1 MGTPVMNRDVEEND
15 GVYNNN
21 NDDKDDA
28 DTDTVGTLSS
38 RKDTS
43 SDIFNVS
50 GDSDNSG
57 GNSNKNV
64 SVRLE
69 PREKV
74 TLYHD
79 CTIISDDGVE
89 DYHKRKLNDGEE
101 LVIDD
106 DTDWNGKKWKV
117 KEQDN
122 DIKLTVNHYSCLL

>member
-89 DYHKRKLNDGEE
+89 DYHKRKLSDGEE

>member
-15 GVYNNN
+15 DDYNNT
-21 NDDKDDA
+21 NDDKDD
-28 DTDTVGTLSS
+28 DDIDTVGTLSS

-57 GNSNKNV
+57 GNSNNNV

-89 DYHKRKLNDGEE
+89 DYHKRMLSDGEE
-101 LVIDD
+101 VVIDD
-106 DTDWNGKKWKV
+106 DTDWNGKNWKV